1 MTTSAKRLLDD
12 GIPSN
17 VSKLRAD
24 YRLGT
29 SISDIWTPTGLVRA
43 DRSML
48 FENIETNEASILG
61 VLHVLLL
68 SPAAMFAFVCCE
80 THHWRLSNAQ
90 IIPPH
95 LWKRNHWFK
104 LPIFMQIYV
113 RWSGK
118 ILFLGKPWSMGHGFA
133 LGRSW
138 QGRCLSEQ
146 LNKTQQHA
154 MTKCTQLISANIMFG
169 LSARF

>member
-1 MTTSAKRLLDD
+1 MMTTSAKRLLDD

-68 SPAAMFAFVCCE
+68 SPAVMLAFVCCE
-80 THHWRLSNAQ
+80 THH
-90 IIPPH
+90 
-95 LWKRNHWFK
+95 
-104 LPIFMQIYV
+104 
-113 RWSGK
+113 
-118 ILFLGKPWSMGHGFA
+118 
-133 LGRSW
+133 
-138 QGRCLSEQ
+138 
-146 LNKTQQHA
+146 
-154 MTKCTQLISANIMFG
+154 
-169 LSARF
+169 

>member
-17 VSKLRAD
+17 VSKLGGD

-48 FENIETNEASILG
+48 FENMETNEASILG

-80 THHWRLSNAQ
+80 THH
-90 IIPPH
+90 
-95 LWKRNHWFK
+95 
-104 LPIFMQIYV
+104 
-113 RWSGK
+113 
-118 ILFLGKPWSMGHGFA
+118 
-133 LGRSW
+133 
-138 QGRCLSEQ
+138 
-146 LNKTQQHA
+146 
-154 MTKCTQLISANIMFG
+154 
-169 LSARF
+169 